1 MIGLPAAVPLQ
12 PDASTARGWLLAE
25 LAKPAY
31 AAAQPTPWDRAIE
44 AFLTWFTGLFDPKT
58 SNTPPIALVVAIVI
72 VLAVVVVA
80 LLLFGLPRR
89 NRRSAVRALFGD
101 DDRRSA
107 DEMRRAAAAAMA
119 REDWALAVLER
130 FRALA
135 RGLDE
140 RTLVAVFPGTTASGF
155 ATTAARAFP
164 AELGELQAAAELFDG
179 VRYADDTATR
189 EDALSVLALD
199 DRLAAARPQTLEPV

>member
-1 MIGLPAAVPLQ
+1 MIALPAAVPVQ
-12 PDASTARGWLLAE
+12 PGAGTARRWLLDE

-31 AAAQPTPWDRAIE
+31 AAAEPSPFDRAVQ
-44 AFLTWFTGLFDPKT
+44 AFLTWFTGLFDVT
-58 SNTPPIALVVAIVI
+58 NSSTPPLVLAIAIGVVVA
-72 VLAVVVVA
+72 VLVAA

-89 NRRSAVRALFGD
+89 NRRSTAGSLFGA

-107 DEMRRAAAAAMA
+107 DEMRRAAEAAMA
-119 REDWALAVLER
+119 RGDWSLAVLER

-140 RTLVAVFPGTTASGF
+140 RTLVPVFPGTTATAF
-155 ATTAARAFP
+155 AVSAARTFP
-164 AELGELQAAAELFDG
+164 AEHGELQSAAELFDG

-189 EDALSVLALD
+189 EDALSIFALD
-199 DRLAAARPQTLEPV
+199 DRLAAARPLSLATA

>member
-1 MIGLPAAVPLQ
+1 MIALPAAVPVQ
-12 PDASTARGWLLAE
+12 PDAGTGRRWLLDE

-31 AAAQPTPWDRAIE
+31 AAARPSPFDRAVQ
-44 AFLTWFTGLFDPKT
+44 AFLTWFTGLFDVK
-58 SNTPPIALVVAIVI
+58 SSSTPPLVLAIAIGVVVA
-72 VLAVVVVA
+72 VLVVA

-89 NRRSAVRALFGD
+89 NRRSTVGSLFGA

-107 DEMRRAAAAAMA
+107 DELRRAAAAAMA
-119 REDWALAVLER
+119 QGDWSLALLER

-140 RTLVAVFPGTTASGF
+140 RTIVAVFPGTTATAF
-155 ATTAARAFP
+155 ALSAARAFP
-164 AELGELQAAAELFDG
+164 AEHGELQNAAELFDG

-189 EDALSVLALD
+189 EDALSISALD
-199 DRLAAARPQTLEPV
+199 DRLAVARPLSLETA